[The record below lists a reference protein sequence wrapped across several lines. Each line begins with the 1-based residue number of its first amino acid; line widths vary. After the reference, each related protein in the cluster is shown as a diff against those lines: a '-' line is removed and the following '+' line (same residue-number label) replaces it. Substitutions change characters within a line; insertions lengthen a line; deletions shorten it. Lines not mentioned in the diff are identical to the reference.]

1 MTRIFAS
8 GLGSE
13 MNTYLYQIQP
23 SRPEMLSEGPTA
35 REDEI
40 ISAHFEYLSDL
51 HDKGVV
57 WMAGRTL
64 DETTDSFGIIIFYA
78 EDDSAAETLVR
89 DDPAVKKGV
98 MLAKIFPFRIAIL

>member
-1 MTRIFAS
+1 
-8 GLGSE
+8 

-23 SRPEMLSEGPTA
+23 TRPEMLSVGPTA

-64 DETTDSFGIIIFYA
+64 TTSEDSFGIVIFYA
-78 EDDSAAETLVR
+78 EDDAAAEALMK
-89 DDPAVKKGV
+89 DDPAVIQGV
-98 MLAKIFPFRIAIL
+98 MLAKIFPFRISIS